1 MKSIIIFFISYGL
14 FSEISLT
21 PQTNDFHTTYL
32 KLRDFAMKQYLATS
46 QTRNSISRQHMS
58 CTTWSKFT

>member
-46 QTRNSISRQHMS
+46 QTRNFISRQHMS
-58 CTTWSKFT
+58 CTT